1 MVSEGDHK
9 DRVDLFPLHLTEPSV
24 IKARE
29 IARTGSRCDSQS
41 FVRTPRGCLAGP
53 VAHTR
58 LAYQPPCSILLI
70 TVEFPGFQARRG
82 LDSGNRS
89 LCSVASLTTRVPPAV
104 THKKWLASGLL
115 ASLIHVL
122 SLWWRRPQ
130 NWLTSMTRGVF
141 LYNSSRSL
149 AVMRQTGATRNRDLP
164 SCYGSN
170 SGAMLTGSC
179 LQRHSIL

>member
-70 TVEFPGFQARRG
+70 TVEFPFPGPTGSGFEE
-82 LDSGNRS
+82 
-89 LCSVASLTTRVPPAV
+89 
-104 THKKWLASGLL
+104 
-115 ASLIHVL
+115 
-122 SLWWRRPQ
+122 
-130 NWLTSMTRGVF
+130 
-141 LYNSSRSL
+141 SL
-149 AVMRQTGATRNRDLP
+149 ALFGSLP
-164 SCYGSN
+164 NY
-170 SGAMLTGSC
+170 
-179 LQRHSIL
+179 